1 MIRQTNLANT
11 LDLAADKTRYDAC
24 AKKLLSYK
32 GIIAWILKCCT
43 KEFAP
48 YSVQYICDNCL
59 RENAEI
65 AAHAVH
71 QDHKGMMNGDCRIE
85 GLNTEENA
93 ISENTVYYDVRF
105 RAFLPEN
112 DEFVK
117 FIVNLEIQLNDTPG
131 YPLVMRGFYYC
142 ARMISE
148 QYGTVFFGEQYG
160 KIQKVYSIWI
170 CPDPAQRRRNS
181 IFRYY
186 IAEDEV
192 AGKSYVSFQSYDL
205 MEVLIL
211 NLGDAKE
218 ESQWKV
224 MDLLNML
231 FSVTIAPEVKKK
243 RLSDDFSIAMTV
255 ELEQEVNDMCNLSQ
269 GIVEYGIEQ
278 GELKKAK
285 EVFFSLAGMG
295 MTAEKI
301 AEAVQVSVK
310 LVQEWL
316 ISEEK
321 AVK

>member
-48 YSVQYICDNCL
+48 YSVQYICNNCL

-148 QYGTVFFGEQYG
+148 QYGTVFSENSMEKSKRYIVSGYARIRLKGEE
-160 KIQKVYSIWI
+160 
-170 CPDPAQRRRNS
+170 
-181 IFRYY
+181 
-186 IAEDEV
+186 IAFFDI
-192 AGKSYVSFQSYDL
+192 
-205 MEVLIL
+205 IL
-211 NLGDAKE
+211 RK
-218 ESQWKV
+218 
-224 MDLLNML
+224 M
-231 FSVTIAPEVKKK
+231 
-243 RLSDDFSIAMTV
+243 RLRENPM
-255 ELEQEVNDMCNLSQ
+255 
-269 GIVEYGIEQ
+269 
-278 GELKKAK
+278 
-285 EVFFSLAGMG
+285 
-295 MTAEKI
+295 
-301 AEAVQVSVK
+301 
-310 LVQEWL
+310 
-316 ISEEK
+316 
-321 AVK
+321 

>member
-1 MIRQTNLANT
+1 MV
-11 LDLAADKTRYDAC
+11 K
-24 AKKLLSYK
+24 SYK

-192 AGKSYVSFQSYDL
+192 AGKSYVS
-205 MEVLIL
+205 
-211 NLGDAKE
+211 
-218 ESQWKV
+218 SQ
-224 MDLLNML
+224 
-231 FSVTIAPEVKKK
+231 
-243 RLSDDFSIAMTV
+243 SDDFSIAMTV

-285 EVFFSLAGMG
+285 EVVFSLAGMG